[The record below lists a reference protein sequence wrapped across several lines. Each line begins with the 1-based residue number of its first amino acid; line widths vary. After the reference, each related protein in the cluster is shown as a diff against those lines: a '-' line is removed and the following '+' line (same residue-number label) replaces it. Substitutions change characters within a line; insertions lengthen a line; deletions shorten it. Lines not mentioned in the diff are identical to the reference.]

1 MSQDGFIVRSVLYGM
16 LLGLAVICAWLYYPN
31 ILTLVHSAAP
41 GAADRLTAMKDK
53 VESVRFLIP
62 APSLYK
68 KEEKS
73 PPSAGDVPAVD
84 IEAPAQA
91 KQEAQDIPTEAP
103 LEKETLYPFWRFD
116 QRTTAEDFKTK
127 IEKRTGVNLIVG
139 QEGVRYVVYIPAAS
153 EAENRQKA
161 EQIQRDTGII
171 GLNERGLGS

>member
-31 ILTLVHSAAP
+31 ILTLLHSAAP
-41 GAADRLTAMKDK
+41 GAADRLTAIVPSPDKWAEKDPI
-53 VESVRFLIP
+53 ST
-62 APSLYK
+62 
-68 KEEKS
+68 
-73 PPSAGDVPAVD
+73 GDVPQAD
-84 IEAPAQA
+84 IEAPAQT
-91 KQEAQDIPTEAP
+91 KQETPDIPTETP
-103 LEKETLYPFWRFD
+103 LDKETLYPFWRFD

-139 QEGVRYVVYIPAAS
+139 QEGLRYVVYIPAGS

-171 GLNERGLGS
+171 GLKNGGLGS